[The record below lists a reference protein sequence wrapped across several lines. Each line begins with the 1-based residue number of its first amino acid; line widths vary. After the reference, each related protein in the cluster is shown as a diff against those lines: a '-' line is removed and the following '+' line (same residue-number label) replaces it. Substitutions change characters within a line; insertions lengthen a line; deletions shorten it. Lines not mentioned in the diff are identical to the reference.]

1 NMGVLYAGALPFFL
15 VFAVIGS
22 GAALAAEIRYVTIAL
37 VAMLVFALGW
47 YTPAL
52 QLFWHLPGISLFRRP
67 ADAVFVI
74 GGLYALLAG

>member
-1 NMGVLYAGALPFFL
+1 ALPFFL

-52 QLFWHLPGISLFRRP
+52 QLFWHLPGISLFRRRP
-67 ADAVFVI
+67 TPSSSS
-74 GGLYALLAG
+74 AGSMRCSPVMARISC